1 MTVLLIADV
10 VVAVALGVTAV
21 LCLRIV
27 NRRARETAAFEAEL
41 ASTRQQ
47 LQETEASL
55 GVAESNRLA
64 AAERAAALQRLAET
78 VAAAAASPG
87 TTGSTTDVDTT
98 AGPGSQDRRV
108 LDAVWRLACL
118 DVELER
124 FRAAELSTA
133 GLESGP
139 VGLAETVE
147 QEIARIREEIGTPG
161 AFESDLP
168 QEPEP
173 AAALLLLRSVQST
186 LEFVA
191 RRCQAFDLR
200 LHLRVHERRLAV
212 TVVCDDFESDSPPSD
227 PARSGSGLDGA
238 SAGGTTSTVATST
251 TVTEAAAIVK
261 AISAA
266 GGRLVFDRQADGRMR
281 AQLSVPTS

>member
-1 MTVLLIADV
+1 MTGLLIADV

-21 LCLRIV
+21 FCLRIV
-27 NRRARETAAFEAEL
+27 NRRAHETAAFEAEL
-41 ASTRQQ
+41 ASTRQR
-47 LQETEASL
+47 LLETEASL

-78 VAAAAASPG
+78 VAAAAANP
-87 TTGSTTDVDTT
+87 GSTTDVDMTSGH
-98 AGPGSQDRRV
+98 ASQDRRV

-124 FRAAELSTA
+124 FRAAGLSTA
-133 GLESGP
+133 ELDAGP
-139 VGLAETVE
+139 VGLAQTVE

-161 AFESDLP
+161 AFECDLD
-168 QEPEP
+168 QEPDA

-186 LEFVA
+186 LDFVA

-200 LHLRVHERRLAV
+200 LQLRVHERRLAV
-212 TVVCDDFESDSPPSD
+212 TVVCDDFESD
-227 PARSGSGLDGA
+227 PAPADATLGGA
-238 SAGGTTSTVATST
+238 PAGGPGPSGAGATSTVATST

-266 GGRLVFDRQADGRMR
+266 GGRLVFDRQSDGRMR
-281 AQLSVPTS
+281 AQLSVPAT